1 MWVSNI
7 CITNTDTT
15 ITATITNTYDDYCS
29 YSTTTISGSYYKED
43 RPKEP
48 RILIKPKMRIG
59 NSAKPFI
66 KKKEIQRVILK
77 RIG

>member
-1 MWVSNI
+1 MVSNTF
-7 CITNTDTT
+7 ITNMNDCTC
-15 ITATITNTYDDYCS
+15 TITNIYDEYCS

-43 RPKEP
+43 KPKKP
-48 RILIKPKMRIG
+48 RILIKPKMKIG
-59 NSAKPFI
+59 NRSKPFI